1 MSLRILLLVFA
12 LVLTTAMAQTPGG
25 STTSCTNTIASL
37 SPCLAY
43 VTGNSTTPSA
53 SCCSQLSGVVKV
65 TPQCLCTLINGG
77 GPSFLTIN
85 QTLALALPGAC
96 KVQTP
101 PVSQC
106 KASPPESS
114 TSPAPTESS
123 NDTPEPAITPTASP
137 SGDGTTGTNTVPS
150 TTGGTTSDATI
161 ASPTTSVRFMLVGVL
176 LAAAAI
182 ARF

>member
-1 MSLRILLLVFA
+1 
-12 LVLTTAMAQTPGG
+12 MAQTPGG
-25 STTSCTNTIASL
+25 TTSCTNTIASL

-106 KASPPESS
+106 KAADAPGSTASPPESS

-123 NDTPEPAITPTASP
+123 SDTPEPAITPTASP
-137 SGDGTTGTNTVPS
+137 SGDGTTGSNTVPS
-150 TTGGTTSDATI
+150 TTGGTTSDATAT
-161 ASPTTSVRFMLVGVL
+161 ASTITSLRFMLMGVL
-176 LAAAAI
+176 LVVAAI

>member
-1 MSLRILLLVFA
+1 
-12 LVLTTAMAQTPGG
+12 MAQTPGG

-106 KASPPESS
+106 KGTHFPNSSDAPGSTASPPESS

>member
-106 KASPPESS
+106 KGTHFPNSCVYKVKVLFLILAS
-114 TSPAPTESS
+114 
-123 NDTPEPAITPTASP
+123 
-137 SGDGTTGTNTVPS
+137 
-150 TTGGTTSDATI
+150 
-161 ASPTTSVRFMLVGVL
+161 
-176 LAAAAI
+176 
-182 ARF
+182 

>member
-106 KASPPESS
+106 KA
-114 TSPAPTESS
+114 
-123 NDTPEPAITPTASP
+123 ITPTASP

>member
-106 KASPPESS
+106 K
-114 TSPAPTESS
+114 
-123 NDTPEPAITPTASP
+123 
-137 SGDGTTGTNTVPS
+137 VPS